1 MPEKQTKLFLE
12 SKAKC
17 GIQSVF
23 TLLSSDV
30 SSSSAPLHHNHHAA
44 PTQTREITQLAVQ
57 TRLAP
62 KPVWV
67 GI

>member
-17 GIQSVF
+17 EIQSVF

-30 SSSSAPLHHNHHAA
+30 SSSSAPLHHSHPAA
-44 PTQTREITQLAVQ
+44 PTQTHEVTQLTVQ

-62 KPVWV
+62 QPVWV

>member
-23 TLLSSDV
+23 TLLNSDV
-30 SSSSAPLHHNHHAA
+30 SSSLASLHHNHPAA
-44 PTQTREITQLAVQ
+44 PAQTREVTQLAVQ
-57 TRLAP
+57 IRLAP
-62 KPVWV
+62 TPVWV